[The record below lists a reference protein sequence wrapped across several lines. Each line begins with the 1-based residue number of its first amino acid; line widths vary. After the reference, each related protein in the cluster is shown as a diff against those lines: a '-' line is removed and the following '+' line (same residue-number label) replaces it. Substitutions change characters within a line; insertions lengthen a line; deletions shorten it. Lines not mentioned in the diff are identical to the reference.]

1 MEPSPDPHAVFAAI
15 QKLSQEQVCALL
27 FAASQHSN
35 DVAERILETVS
46 EKECEDM
53 EGAAEGEEE
62 EEAPVQ
68 CKTPE
73 LGTQPYQPRTK
84 FRRRRRPVFNKG
96 IVDEMRQW

>member
-1 MEPSPDPHAVFAAI
+1 MRSTLTATQIDNFLINRRKRSKRAAECI
-15 QKLSQEQVCALL
+15 V
-27 FAASQHSN
+27 
-35 DVAERILETVS
+35 ETVA
-46 EKECEDM
+46 EKECEDL
-53 EGAAEGEEE
+53 EGEEE
-62 EEAPVQ
+62 EEEEDSPVQ